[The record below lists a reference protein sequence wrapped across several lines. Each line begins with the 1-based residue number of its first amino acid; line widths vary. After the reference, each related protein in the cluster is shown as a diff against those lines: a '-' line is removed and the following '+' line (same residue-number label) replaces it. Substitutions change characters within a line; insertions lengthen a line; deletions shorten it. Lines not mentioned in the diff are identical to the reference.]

1 MTSRVLRL
9 LLLLIPALASA
20 QDKDKPAKH
29 TLRLLPLGDPPPFL
43 QEVRNGVRYEIPA
56 AEGTIPPRTLE
67 LHIPVEKGEETSQL
81 RLRLGSASS
90 PLEFPLPETK
100 IVEAR
105 QGNNVWAK
113 IPLST
118 SEASLALVWRGGAD
132 WSKAGVMTIPDGKA
146 DRSKGDCRFVNL
158 TAKPLGLIWGTERL
172 KLEPRTTLV
181 RSIPAGTED
190 LAVSILFPDAKNNPR
205 PCLATQI
212 SRRAD
217 KLQQFFIYA
226 SDEKEA
232 RMPVKVLP
240 LEEDR

>member
-9 LLLLIPALASA
+9 FLLLLPALASA
-20 QDKDKPAKH
+20 QDKPAKH

-56 AEGTIPPRTLE
+56 AEGTIPPRNLE

-81 RLRLGSASS
+81 RLRLGSASA

-100 IVEAR
+100 TVEAR
-105 QGNNVWAK
+105 QGSAVWLK
-113 IPLST
+113 IPLSS
-118 SEASLALVWRGGAD
+118 SEASLALVWRGGPD

-146 DRSKGDCRFVNL
+146 ERSKGDCRFVNL
-158 TAKPLGLIWGTERL
+158 TGKSMGLVWGTERL
-172 KLEPRTTLV
+172 KLEPRTTLM
-181 RSIPAGTED
+181 RSIPAGTEE
-190 LAVSILFPDAKNNPR
+190 LALSILYPDAKNNLR

-217 KLQQFFIYA
+217 KLQQYLIYA

-240 LEEDR
+240 LEEER